1 MNDHFGGDFSSTNL
15 DLLLASAIALG
26 LPFAAAG
33 LLTLTGG
40 AAASLVL
47 YYGVCCVFVVRW
59 RKGTLD
65 YRWPHAWPWR
75 WFVACLLVPLAIT
88 AVSWGAY
95 RNLNAPR
102 FAFLITLFGWA
113 FLNGALEQLSWF
125 YVLDAWRNRWPAGAL
140 HWMGLVVGV
149 ILLVTLVA
157 LIHILFWAR
166 FLPEAEPTR
175 WSWATIP
182 LNFILTGAY
191 AVLYYRSRSMW
202 PVFLVHVLTD
212 VQLVLLAHYSILP
225 AL

>member
-65 YRWPHAWPWR
+65 YRWPHAWPWC

-95 RNLNAPR
+95 PQPQCATFRLSYHFVRLGLFEWRPGAAVLVLRAGRMAQPMACRGAPLDGPR
-102 FAFLITLFGWA
+102 GRSDTSRYIGGSDSYTIL
-113 FLNGALEQLSWF
+113 GALL
-125 YVLDAWRNRWPAGAL
+125 
-140 HWMGLVVGV
+140 
-149 ILLVTLVA
+149 
-157 LIHILFWAR
+157 AR
-166 FLPEAEPTR
+166 
-175 WSWATIP
+175 
-182 LNFILTGAY
+182 G
-191 AVLYYRSRSMW
+191 
-202 PVFLVHVLTD
+202 
-212 VQLVLLAHYSILP
+212 
-225 AL
+225 